1 MGFRNDFYA
10 KTSYWKLISLIIK
23 LYHSFVIFVNNISLV
38 WRMLYKKISFIR
50 LLIYSEKRSLCSWR
64 SVLHLSQRTSV
75 LQRIV
80 NIE

>member
-38 WRMLYKKISFIR
+38 WRMLYNKISFV
-50 LLIYSEKRSLCSWR
+50 Y
-64 SVLHLSQRTSV
+64 
-75 LQRIV
+75 
-80 NIE
+80 